1 MLTSD
6 HTHGRA
12 EQQPASQQAINHS
25 AHQFERALTI
35 DCRLCAFSGTALFC
49 SLPTAAAFV
58 AYPIAD
64 GFTAANDPAEW
75 QFGTTNRR
83 GDPSSFE
90 AFTAF
95 GPAPYPA
102 AAGQVNCLT
111 FGGAD
116 QTPYA
121 CRTEGSARVR
131 ATDED
136 FFFEPPPAINF
147 QPSSDRRLSV
157 ARFTVPES
165 GTWVVHG
172 AFSGDSRASANVQIN
187 RNGDK
192 LFRAAVQTEP
202 MPGGGTVFRPRQF
215 RVPFGARAG
224 DVLDFS
230 VGDRGSS
237 GTDWVTLDATVLKAV
252 EQSPPLD
259 CRAERLSCGG
269 KCVNPFR
276 DEKTC
281 GQCSIACASDE
292 RCCDGVCHHLRT
304 DRDNCGSC
312 GNRCIGSTPYCVD
325 GRCTY

>member
-1 MLTSD
+1 M
-6 HTHGRA
+6 
-12 EQQPASQQAINHS
+12 
-25 AHQFERALTI
+25 
-35 DCRLCAFSGTALFC
+35 SGL
-49 SLPTAAAFV
+49 TAAAFV
-58 AYPIAD
+58 AYPVAA
-64 GFTAANDPAEW
+64 GFNAANDPSEW

-83 GDPSSFE
+83 GDPSSFA
-90 AFTAF
+90 AFTSF

-111 FGGAD
+111 FGGTAL
-116 QTPYA
+116 TPYA
-121 CRTEGSARVR
+121 CRTVGAERVR
-131 ATDED
+131 ATEED
-136 FFFEPPPAINF
+136 FFFEPPPAINL
-147 QPSSDRRLSV
+147 QPSSDKRLAV

-172 AFSGDSRASANVQIN
+172 AFSGDSRASATVQIN

-202 MPGGGTVFRPRQF
+202 MSDGSTVFRPMQF
-215 RVPFGARAG
+215 RVPFGAQAG
-224 DVLDFS
+224 DVLDLS

-252 EQSPPLD
+252 EQSAPLD
-259 CRAERLSCGG
+259 CRADRLSCGG

-281 GQCSIACASDE
+281 GQCSISCASDE

-304 DRDNCGSC
+304 DRDNCGAC
-312 GNRCIGSTPYCVD
+312 GKRCVGAAPYCVD